1 MRKKGMTVTY
11 RPVGMLTPAMSSSSM
26 TIVTAFFFFF
36 SASLVGLAGVLR
48 FLVLSGSCQS
58 GAKSSSVNLANCNQ
72 SGKQLA
78 SDK

>member
-1 MRKKGMTVTY
+1 MRKEGMTGTY
-11 RPVGMLTPAMSSSSM
+11 RLVGMLTPAMSSSSRTM
-26 TIVTAFFFFF
+26 VAVFFFFF

-72 SGKQLA
+72 SGKQSA
-78 SDK
+78 SGK